1 MNAAMN
7 MRLPQGP
14 GRAWIR
20 RIRLINWH
28 GHENATLDVVG
39 DMLAIIGENGSGKSL
54 ILDAIDWALFP
65 NSGKVF
71 NAAAREG
78 GRTSKRTLSN
88 TILFFDPHGI
98 DRADKGWRRQRTVG
112 YCAVEVEHEGEGRWV
127 YGSAA
132 AATPHA
138 AHPFYYALPTALEQ
152 VIFLEVTPQ
161 GQAPLQMPEFRA
173 KNEALVNAGGGV
185 FNAMQVEDYN
195 RTVARRLL
203 NIEGADWQRRYEALY
218 DVLHRMLGL
227 KVDDALVSDP
237 SGVVR
242 QFLPVVDRPHLE
254 RLVEGLG
261 EHPAHPP
268 RHRGIWQAARHAARR
283 GRGAAQISRRGAAS
297 GRADVAAR
305 RVVQRRCRQSAC
317 ACPRRRCARPSRRRG
332 RPRLT
337 KRRPIAKRVASAA
350 S

>member
-1 MNAAMN
+1 
-7 MRLPQGP
+7 
-14 GRAWIR
+14 
-20 RIRLINWH
+20 INWH
-28 GHENATLDVVG
+28 GHENAILDVLG

-98 DRADKGWRRQRTVG
+98 DRPDKGWRRQRAVG
-112 YCAVEVEHEGEGRWV
+112 YCAIEIEHEGEGRWV

-138 AHPFYYALPTALEQ
+138 AHPFYYALPTTLEQ
-152 VIFLEVTPQ
+152 VTFLEATSQ
-161 GQAPLQMPEFRA
+161 GQVPLQMPEFRA
-173 KNEALVNAGGGV
+173 RNEPFVNAGGGI
-185 FNAMQVEDYN
+185 FNAQQVEDYN

-254 RLVEGLG
+254 RLVEGLEG
-261 EHPAHPP
+261 IQPPHPATQGYGKL
-268 RHRGIWQAARHAARR
+268 RDMLRGVVEARR
-283 GRGAAQISRRGAAS
+283 RYHDAALHLAGLTWLRAAWSSDDAAKALAAS
-297 GRADVAAR
+297 DAALREAESEARQAEVNEEAAYAEEGGVR
-305 RVVQRRCRQSAC
+305 RELDALQQ
-317 ACPRRRCARPSRRRG
+317 
-332 RPRLT
+332 L
-337 KRRPIAKRVASAA
+337 
-350 S
+350 

>member
-1 MNAAMN
+1 MSVSRAPHTPPA
-7 MRLPQGP
+7 RKGP

-28 GHENATLDVVG
+28 GHENAVLDVMG

-65 NSGKVF
+65 ASNKQF

-98 DRADKGWRRQRTVG
+98 ERPDKGWRRQRTVG

-138 AHPFYYALPTALEQ
+138 AHPFYYAMPATFDQ
-152 VIFLEVTPQ
+152 VTFLEVTPK

-173 KNEALVNAGGGV
+173 ANEALANANNAGGAV
-185 FNAMQVEDYN
+185 FNASQAEDYN
-195 RTVARRLL
+195 RLVARRLL
-203 NIEGADWQRRYEALY
+203 NIEGADWQRRYDALY
-218 DVLHRMLGL
+218 DVLHRML
-227 KVDDALVSDP
+227 
-237 SGVVR
+237 
-242 QFLPVVDRPHLE
+242 
-254 RLVEGLG
+254 
-261 EHPAHPP
+261 
-268 RHRGIWQAARHAARR
+268 
-283 GRGAAQISRRGAAS
+283 
-297 GRADVAAR
+297 
-305 RVVQRRCRQSAC
+305 
-317 ACPRRRCARPSRRRG
+317 
-332 RPRLT
+332 
-337 KRRPIAKRVASAA
+337 
-350 S
+350 